1 MKKNILQLL
10 ILPFLFVACKMQDP
24 KNTENNFSESFLPM
38 QIGNYW
44 KMDAQNYT
52 EIQDTIRI
60 DGKLYYKFYS
70 LIGGDAVSTV
80 YLRIDENNQLKES
93 WPEAAG
99 REYTRANFNSKVGDS
114 FFTLNDQSTNDY
126 KVTVIEKTDKKM
138 TFSFDM
144 IYQENMKGY
153 PHKVTY
159 IRGQGLDDGWKSIK
173 IDGKVVK

>member
-10 ILPFLFVACKMQDP
+10 ILPFLFVACKMQNP

-52 EIQDTIRI
+52 EIQDTMRI

-70 LIGGDAVSTV
+70 LIGGDAVSTT

-93 WPEAAG
+93 WTEATG
-99 REYTRANFNSKVGDS
+99 KEYTRAKFNSKVRDS
-114 FFTLNDQSTNDY
+114 FFTLNDQSNNDY

-144 IYQENMKGY
+144 IHQDNMKGQT
-153 PHKVTY
+153 HQVTY
-159 IRGQGLDDGWKSIK
+159 IKGQGLDDGWKNIK
-173 IDGKVVK
+173 INGKVIK